1 MASDI
6 NKSLVGLKKVT
17 TYVVEM
23 IALVA
28 REFQSLIVLGKKLYI

>member
-1 MASDI
+1 MATDI

-17 TYVVEM
+17 TYVVEV
-23 IALVA
+23 IALVG